1 MTSENSP
8 SLLSASAGGFS
19 AFSDAML
26 YDREASQVWF
36 LSMLGALTSV
46 RAIWASIVK
55 NPPDTLH
62 ILPEKEDEEDRPDYI
77 RLQVPSFTFGTWTMK
92 VARLNV
98 SGGWHLIAYTR
109 LAEYSSDLPERK
121 DFLLTSFSGSQEEL
135 VRNHYRF
142 LDRKIELPVH
152 ESWADWLWERGLAED
167 EIRPLTGHNM
177 AGYYCLIE
185 EDSLREDICKAV
197 KQGKLRVDEE
207 DAHAF
212 GRTG

>member
-1 MTSENSP
+1 MTSEDKP
-8 SLLSASAGGFS
+8 SLLSVSAGGFN

-26 YDREASQVWF
+26 YDQDAHHVWF

-55 NPPDTLH
+55 NPPDTLYV
-62 ILPEKEDEEDRPDYI
+62 LPERENEEERNDYI
-77 RLQVPSFTFGTWTMK
+77 RLQVPSFTIGTWTSK

-98 SGGWHLIAYTR
+98 SGGWHLMAYTR
-109 LAEYSSDLPERK
+109 LAEYGSELAERK
-121 DFLLTSFSGSQEEL
+121 DFLLTSFKNSEEEI

-152 ESWADWLWERGLAED
+152 ESWADWLWKRGLAED

-185 EDSLREDICKAV
+185 EDSLREDICKGV
-197 KQGKLRVDEE
+197 RQGELQINEE
-207 DAHAF
+207 NAHAF